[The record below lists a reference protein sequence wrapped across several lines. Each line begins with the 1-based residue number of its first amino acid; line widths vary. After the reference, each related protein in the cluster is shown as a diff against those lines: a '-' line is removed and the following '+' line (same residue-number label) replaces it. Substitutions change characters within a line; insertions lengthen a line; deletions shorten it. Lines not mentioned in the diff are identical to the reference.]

1 MPIERMRTNGG
12 HSQDTRSGRNLYDI
26 KNAGNRTI
34 PTEISIDDDD
44 WITVTAD
51 NSSGTSGKYVNYFT
65 ENLNL
70 KPNTQYS
77 LIAEFKKCTGDD
89 SVILNLVNNGNN
101 EGQFNNEQ
109 KLYISSIKENKAQKS
124 KFIIT
129 TKTDLSNTKN
139 GLRTYL
145 SMPAKTSVII
155 TFRISV
161 IENTSIGLDNFEY
174 EKYGASPT
182 TDYPS
187 EIKTVKN
194 NVEVRICNK
203 NFIKMSESQ
212 QIKSSGITATKIE
225 RGWRIQ
231 GTSTAFTALKLGE
244 IITKAGTYT
253 FSSNFDKDSTSVYVR
268 LRDKTTNSIVA
279 EVGNNQVTFRTY
291 TIKSNVNA
299 NLIIN
304 IPASTTVDIQVTET
318 QFEKNTTVTSFIE
331 HEEQTVTV
339 PIQQEMLEGDYI
351 EDVEHHEWGKKI
363 LTGNETDIKIYV
375 GENAKKIK
383 YFYFTQK
390 LSKPNGNIISN
401 MLKNNIDIWNATQ
414 YIDGVMISNSKS
426 IINIMLSDT
435 TITTVAQFKAKLQ
448 ELYNAGTPFV
458 LYYELAEAID
468 LELTEE
474 QKVAMSKIN
483 NISTYKNITNITI
496 DDDLASVDVIYK
508 KDLESEHNDFG
519 KEISALITTV
529 GNLLSEINDK
539 VSKVAGKGLSQND
552 FTDEY
557 KTKLDNLNETI
568 PKIVDNLA
576 TEDSSKSLSAKQG
589 KVLNEKI
596 TGTVLYDSEAGTTED
611 ITLSDNADNY
621 DYFDFYCK
629 RSTHIYTVRVYK
641 PNNNT
646 VSLSTNFCD
655 GTYIYV
661 YTKILNISG
670 TQITVVRS
678 NLGYFDNNGSHAG
691 TDDNNLIIK
700 VVGYKII

>member
-1 MPIERMRTNGG
+1 MPIERMRINGG

-26 KNAGNRTI
+26 KNVEDRTI

-51 NSSGTSGKYVNYFT
+51 NSSGTSNKYVNYST
-65 ENLNL
+65 ENLKL
-70 KPNTQYS
+70 KTNTTYAIFIEIK
-77 LIAEFKKCTGDD
+77 IATGSDNVMLFPI
-89 SVILNLVNNGNN
+89 SHINS
-101 EGQFNNEQ
+101 EGQFAVD
-109 KLYISSIKENKAQKS
+109 KFVKISQMQ
-124 KFIIT
+124 T
-129 TKTDLSNTKN
+129 TKIFRFIETTRDSFTNTTK
-139 GLRTYL
+139 GLRTAITF
-145 SMPAKTSVII
+145 PAGTSGTI
-155 TFRISV
+155 TFRLSV
-161 IENTSIGLDNFEY
+161 IEDTSIGLDNFEY

-212 QIKSSGITATKIE
+212 QIKSNGITTTKIE

-231 GTSTAFTALKLGE
+231 GTSTAFVALRLGE
-244 IITKAGTYT
+244 VIANAGIYT
-253 FSSNFDKDSTSVYVR
+253 FSSNFDKNSTGVYVR

-279 EVGNNQVTFRTY
+279 EIGNNQITFRTY

-304 IPASTTVDIQVTET
+304 IPSATTVDIQVTET
-318 QFEKNTTVTSFIE
+318 QFEKNTAVTSFVE
-331 HEEQTVTV
+331 HEEQTATV
-339 PIQQEMLEGDYI
+339 QIQQEMLEGDYI
-351 EDVEHHEWGKKI
+351 EDVEHHEWGKLI
-363 LTGNETDIKIYV
+363 LTGNDFNYAMQQNEK
-375 GENAKKIK
+375 GLN
-383 YFYFTQK
+383 YFYFGQPLTK
-390 LSKPNGNIISN
+390 MRGRIISN
-401 MLKNNIDIWNATQ
+401 MLKYNANMWTTTQ
-414 YIDGVMISNSKS
+414 YIDYVNISISQH

-448 ELYNAGTPFV
+448 ELYNAGTPLI
-458 LYYELAEAID
+458 LYYELAEPLD

-474 QKVAMSKIN
+474 QKVAKSKIN

-596 TGTVLYDSEAGTTED
+596 MGTVLYVNETETGGD

-621 DYFDFYCK
+621 DYFDFHCK

-646 VSLSTNFCD
+646 VSLTTSFCD

-691 TDDNNLIIK
+691 ADDNNLIIK

>member
-1 MPIERMRTNGG
+1 MKIKYLHGTASGNAIYLTDSSNMPVEKLKINGG
-12 HSQDTRSGRNLYDI
+12 YGQDTSDI
-26 KNAGNRTI
+26 
-34 PTEISIDDDD
+34 S
-44 WITVTAD
+44 
-51 NSSGTSGKYVNYFT
+51 TSN
-65 ENLNL
+65 
-70 KPNTQYS
+70 
-77 LIAEFKKCTGDD
+77 
-89 SVILNLVNNGNN
+89 
-101 EGQFNNEQ
+101 
-109 KLYISSIKENKAQKS
+109 
-124 KFIIT
+124 
-129 TKTDLSNTKN
+129 
-139 GLRTYL
+139 
-145 SMPAKTSVII
+145 
-155 TFRISV
+155 
-161 IENTSIGLDNFEY
+161 
-174 EKYGASPT
+174 
-182 TDYPS
+182 PS
-187 EIKTVKN
+187 EIKTVGN
-194 NVEVRICNK
+194 NVNYFKVEPQTSYSVTVTVREDGGIVLNGTATQTVRITNVVDLGTGDFTLSVKSNK
-203 NFIKMSESQ
+203 VDGGVYVRTRN
-212 QIKSSGITATKIE
+212 
-225 RGWRIQ
+225 
-231 GTSTAFTALKLGE
+231 
-244 IITKAGTYT
+244 KAGTLGLST
-253 FSSNFDKDSTSVYVR
+253 PLTSTSIITSNNTEAYSTELTINKDTVLEDFILYPKLERGLVATPYSPFGMGSVR
-268 LRDKTTNSIVA
+268 IDVVNSNLLGFNAIQEGNVKVNEDGTITINGKGGFFLKIRKFIVKANTKYYLRWELISGTVSGVNIFMNPILKKGWINKDKFVES
-279 EVGNNQVTFRTY
+279 
-291 TIKSNVNA
+291 S
-299 NLIIN
+299 
-304 IPASTTVDIQVTET
+304 VTEDSEISDIWINAGAVFSNAKIKIWISKSQNDFT
-318 QFEKNTTVTSFIE
+318 KYQS
-331 HEEQTVTV
+331 QTAIMS
-339 PIQQEMLEGDYI
+339 IQQEMLEGDYI
-351 EDVEHHEWGKKI
+351 KDVEHHEWRKLI
-363 LTGNETDIKIYV
+363 LTGNDFNYLVQQNGKGLNYFIFRHPLV
-375 GENAKKIK
+375 KIK
-383 YFYFTQK
+383 
-390 LSKPNGNIISN
+390 GRIVSN
-401 MLKNNIDIWNATQ
+401 MLKNNVDMWNTTQ
-414 YIDGVMISNSKS
+414 YIDCVSISSTQN

-448 ELYNAGTPFV
+448 ELYNAGTPIV
-458 LYYELAEAID
+458 LYYELAEPLD

-474 QKVAMSKIN
+474 QKVAKSKIN

-596 TGTVLYDSEAGTTED
+596 MGTVLYVNETETGGD

-621 DYFDFYCK
+621 DYFDFHCK

-646 VSLSTNFCD
+646 VSLTTSFCD

-691 TDDNNLIIK
+691 ADDNNLIIK

>member
-1 MPIERMRTNGG
+1 MPIERMRINGG

-26 KNAGNRTI
+26 KNVGDRTI

-51 NSSGTSGKYVNYFT
+51 NSSGTSNKYVNYST
-65 ENLNL
+65 ENLKL
-70 KPNTQYS
+70 KTNTTYAIFIEIK
-77 LIAEFKKCTGDD
+77 IATGSDNVMLFPI
-89 SVILNLVNNGNN
+89 SHINS
-101 EGQFNNEQ
+101 EGQFAVD
-109 KLYISSIKENKAQKS
+109 KFVKISQMQ
-124 KFIIT
+124 T
-129 TKTDLSNTKN
+129 TKIFRFIETTRDSFTNTTK
-139 GLRTYL
+139 GLRTAITF
-145 SMPAKTSVII
+145 PAGTSGTI
-155 TFRISV
+155 TFRLSV
-161 IENTSIGLDNFEY
+161 IEDTSIGLDNFEY

-212 QIKSSGITATKIE
+212 QIKSNGITATKIE

-231 GTSTAFTALKLGE
+231 GTSTAFVALRLGE
-244 IITKAGTYT
+244 VIANAGIYT
-253 FSSNFDKDSTSVYVR
+253 FSSNFDKNSTGVYVR

-279 EVGNNQVTFRTY
+279 EIGNNQITFRTY

-304 IPASTTVDIQVTET
+304 IPSATTVDIQVTET
-318 QFEKNTTVTSFIE
+318 QFEKNTAVISFVE
-331 HEEQTVTV
+331 HEEQTATV
-339 PIQQEMLEGDYI
+339 PIQQEMLECDYI
-351 EDVEHHEWGKKI
+351 EDVEHHEWGKVI
-363 LTGNETDIKIYV
+363 LTGNDFNYLVQQNGKGLNYFIFRHPLV
-375 GENAKKIK
+375 KIK
-383 YFYFTQK
+383 
-390 LSKPNGNIISN
+390 GRIVSN
-401 MLKNNIDIWNATQ
+401 MLKNNVDIWNATQ
-414 YIDGVMISNSKS
+414 YIDCVTVSSSQN

-596 TGTVLYDSEAGTTED
+596 TGTVLYDKEAGTTGD

>member
-1 MPIERMRTNGG
+1 MPIERMRINGG

-26 KNAGNRTI
+26 KNVGDRTI

-51 NSSGTSGKYVNYFT
+51 NSSGTSAKYVNYFT
-65 ENLNL
+65 KNLNL

-145 SMPAKTSVII
+145 FMPAKTSVII

-212 QIKSSGITATKIE
+212 KIKSNGITATKIKN
-225 RGWRIQ
+225 GWKIQ
-231 GTSTAFTALKLGE
+231 GTSTTFVGLNLGDA
-244 IITKAGTYT
+244 ITKAGTYT
-253 FSSNFDKDSTSVYVR
+253 FSSNFDKNSTGVYVR

-279 EVGNNQVTFRTY
+279 EIGNNQITFRTY

-304 IPASTTVDIQVTET
+304 IPSATTVDIQVTET
-318 QFEKNTTVTSFIE
+318 QFEKNTAVTSFVG
-331 HEEQTVTV
+331 HEEQTATV
-339 PIQQEMLEGDYI
+339 QIQQEMLEGDYI
-351 EDVEHHEWGKKI
+351 KDVEHQEWGKLI
-363 LTGNETDIKIYV
+363 LTGNDFDYAMQQNGK
-375 GENAKKIK
+375 GLN
-383 YFYFTQK
+383 YFYFGQPLTK
-390 LSKPNGNIISN
+390 MRGRIISN
-401 MLKNNIDIWNATQ
+401 MLKYNANMWTTTQ
-414 YIDGVMISNSKS
+414 YMDYVNISGSQH

-448 ELYNAGTPFV
+448 ELYNAGTPLI
-458 LYYELAEAID
+458 LYYELAEPLD

-474 QKVAMSKIN
+474 QKVAMNKIN
-483 NISTYKNITNITI
+483 NMSTYKNITNITI

-508 KDLESEHNDFG
+508 KDLESEHNGFG

-557 KTKLDNLNETI
+557 KAKLDNLNETI

-596 TGTVLYDSEAGTTED
+596 MGTVLYVNETGTGGD
-611 ITLSDNADNY
+611 MTLSDNADNY
-621 DYFDFYCK
+621 DYFDFHCK

-646 VSLSTNFCD
+646 VSLTTSFCD

-691 TDDNNLIIK
+691 ADDNNLIIK